1 KEERIIITEL
11 IPKITLDVI
20 GNVGSE
26 LARAYESR
34 VGQGYSPLYTTLV
47 KLFPFI
53 RRLPTPFNKKYF
65 NSVKIVNNISEKIV
79 ADQKNSPIIGK
90 NLLSLVIKA
99 NDNLPVNEQLT
110 HKELFSHTI
119 SNAITRAIYF
129 LAKYP
134 DTQDRLR
141 KEVSDIL
148 TDRNYFPT
156 VDEIE
161 HLKYLECVFKETIR
175 LIAPVPI
182 IRRYTSKDEIMNG
195 YFVPKDTPLWIP
207 IYAIHHDPL
216 IWGDDVE
223 VFNPSRWL
231 DPEINSKI
239 TRYNS
244 IPFGAG
250 PRFCLGS
257 KLAYLEFKSI
267 ISVIIRNFEFRSVE
281 GYTYETK
288 IGDALSKPTSGIDL
302 WVSN

>member
-1 KEERIIITEL
+1 
-11 IPKITLDVI
+11 D
-20 GNVGSE
+20 
-26 LARAYESR
+26 
-34 VGQGYSPLYTTLV
+34 
-47 KLFPFI
+47 
-53 RRLPTPFNKKYF
+53 
-65 NSVKIVNNISEKIV
+65 
-79 ADQKNSPIIGK
+79 DQKNSPIIGK
-90 NLLSLVIKA
+90 NLLSLITKA
-99 NDNLPVNEQLT
+99 NDNLPANEQLT
-110 HKELFSHTI
+110 HKELFSQVMTLITAGHETI
-119 SNAITRAIYF
+119 SNAISRAIYF

-175 LIAPVPI
+175 LIPPIPI
-182 IRRYTSKDEIMNG
+182 IRRCTSKDEIMNG
-195 YFVPKDTPLWIP
+195 YFVPKDTPLWIS
-207 IYAIHHDPL
+207 IHAIHHDPL

-239 TRYNS
+239 THYNF

-250 PRFCLGS
+250 PRFCLGM
-257 KLAYLEFKSI
+257 KLAHLEFKSI
-267 ISVIIRNFEFRSVE
+267 ISVIIRNLEFRLVE
-281 GYTYETK
+281 DYTYETK
-288 IGDALSKPTSGIDL
+288 TSDASSKPTSGIDL